1 MEQGSTNPVEEIN
14 SYSVEDTNIFE
25 LIDDQYPVID
35 NKINLDYDKIKTD
48 IDNNLEKK
56 KILIENFEWINNI
69 HTTLTNKET
78 ILVNYILDIYHKKK
92 IYNYG
97 QIVENPLLL
106 LENKFKLS
114 FKKIDNIAINSHWWV
129 NDDPKR
135 LDNII
140 PVILEDYIKLEGH
153 IYIKLSRFLT
163 IIDKYNKDIK
173 PT

>member
-78 ILVNYILDIYHKKK
+78 I
-92 IYNYG
+92 
-97 QIVENPLLL
+97 
-106 LENKFKLS
+106 
-114 FKKIDNIAINSHWWV
+114 
-129 NDDPKR
+129 
-135 LDNII
+135 
-140 PVILEDYIKLEGH
+140 
-153 IYIKLSRFLT
+153 
-163 IIDKYNKDIK
+163 
-173 PT
+173 